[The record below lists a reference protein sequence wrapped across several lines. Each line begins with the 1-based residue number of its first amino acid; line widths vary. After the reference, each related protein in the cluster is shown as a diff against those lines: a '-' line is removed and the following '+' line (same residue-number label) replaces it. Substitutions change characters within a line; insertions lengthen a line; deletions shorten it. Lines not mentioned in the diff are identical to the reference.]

1 MSNIYNYGKKYKL
14 SQSVDHIS
22 KIRNNKSN
30 NIKVIQNNNI
40 NDNIN
45 INPHYYS
52 SNENYHY
59 NYGSN
64 SSQINRN
71 RGKSSEKN
79 RYSEKKVNNYN
90 TYNYSYNYKNFSHY
104 TSGLPVEIYSK
115 PRFLFF
121 SFLMLLFCLFQFLL

>member
-1 MSNIYNYGKKYKL
+1 MMSNIYNYGKKYKL

-22 KIRNNKSN
+22 TIRNNKSN

-52 SNENYHY
+52 NENYHY

-64 SSQINRN
+64 SSQIKRN

-90 TYNYSYNYKNFSHY
+90 TYNSSETKIILDAKIKPNINRNWENMQFNKKEDQRKNI
-104 TSGLPVEIYSK
+104 PNN
-115 PRFLFF
+115 
-121 SFLMLLFCLFQFLL
+121 